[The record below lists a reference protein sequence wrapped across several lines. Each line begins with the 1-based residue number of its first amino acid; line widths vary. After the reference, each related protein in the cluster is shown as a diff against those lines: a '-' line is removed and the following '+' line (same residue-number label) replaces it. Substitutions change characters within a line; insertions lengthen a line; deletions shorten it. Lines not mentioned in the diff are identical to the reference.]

1 MKKLLFLLLFFPLI
15 ILSQTS
21 EEVPT
26 LHQEINGIKIGVP
39 NAIYFDELPI
49 FQDFRISD
57 NSTCESC
64 IIWED
69 NIGTAI
75 VVHTLKDYSVE
86 EFVSACEEWEYSKNY
101 VVTMLEKDYN
111 ACIDTSIIGQLDVT
125 SVFNHNNMLYQ
136 ITIKYSVNMSGDKA
150 DEGVNIA
157 GQFFGYI
164 LKQIIT
170 T

>member
-26 LHQEINGIKIGVP
+26 LLQEINGIKIGVP
-39 NAIYFDELPI
+39 NAIYFDGLPI

-86 EFVSACEEWEYSKNY
+86 EFVSACEEWEYSDNF
-101 VVTMLEKDYN
+101 VATILGKDYN
-111 ACIDTSIIGQLDVT
+111 ACMNTYLIG
-125 SVFNHNNMLYQ
+125 
-136 ITIKYSVNMSGDKA
+136 
-150 DEGVNIA
+150 
-157 GQFFGYI
+157 
-164 LKQIIT
+164 
-170 T
+170 